1 MGIITMLVSLATGIG
16 LQQKIRQKVSAF
28 NGAIIISNYTG
39 NQSDVSTDPISKH
52 QKFYPKFTQVDGI
65 SHIQAVASKAGI
77 IRTEKAFE
85 GIILKGVGADYDWDL
100 VTEYLVE
107 GRPPKTGG
115 EITNEVVIS
124 QYLANRL
131 QLKTGQVFTTFFMKE
146 EGNQMPKARRFMVSG
161 IYNSGIQEYDS
172 SYILGDI
179 RHIQRLN
186 RWKPDMV
193 GSFEV
198 FISDFDQLEAQK
210 EAVYNAT
217 PSNLNVQSIADKYYY
232 IFDWINLFD
241 TNILVI
247 IIIMTIVAVINMI
260 VALLVLIFERTQM
273 IGILKAL
280 GSNSLSIRKIFI
292 YNALY
297 LLFYGLV
304 WGNGIALL
312 FLFLQKYFGI
322 IKLSPENYYVSVAP
336 VALNFWSFLAVNV
349 FTILTA
355 LSIMLL
361 SSKIITRITPSKAIR
376 FQ

>member
-85 GIILKGVGADYDWDL
+85 GIILKGVGADYDWNL

-107 GRPPKTGG
+107 GKPPKTGG

-131 QLKTGQVFTTFFMKE
+131 QLKTGQAFTTFFMKE
-146 EGNQMPKARRFMVSG
+146 EGNQMPKARRFVVSG

-336 VALNFWSFLAVNV
+336 VALNFWSFLAVNI

-355 LSIMLL
+355 LGIMLL